1 MGLIKKLNIFKNKLF
16 RKKGGCVITTRELA
30 NVMLKERIISVPI
43 YKEKNQRELIV
54 MSRDIHESKNLK
66 KKKTIKL

>member
-16 RKKGGCVITTRELA
+16 HKKGGCVITTHKLA
-30 NVMLKERIISVPI
+30 NVMLKERIIPVPI
-43 YKEKNQRELIV
+43 YKEKDHRN
-54 MSRDIHESKNLK
+54 IHESKNLK